1 MLNLGL
7 KDLSKTFPF
16 SDSVSFFSVTIE
28 TMHPVIISVNVPLI
42 WYKVEPLKATI
53 GSSIQTLPGTQVSL
67 NCRATG
73 LPLPKITWRRG
84 GERLLQTGISLNLDA
99 VELKNAG
106 QYTCVATNIAGSAKA
121 SSNIFIEGTLKR
133 T

>member
-121 SSNIFIEGTLKR
+121 SSNIFIEGTLKH